1 MLSLAQTAFEFFI
14 VPSFGRVAKH
24 HVKGKLV
31 EHVEE
36 PYTYMDELEAHEAE
50 LERQREIEK
59 NEALRL
65 AFERKRLREE
75 RERAL
80 LERMN
85 QAPPG
90 LYTGQRNRND
100 YDSAYSL
107 DISSSRTSLSSML

>member
-31 EHVEE
+31 EHVDE

-65 AFERKRLREE
+65 ALERKRLREE

-85 QAPPG
+85 QAP
-90 LYTGQRNRND
+90 LQRPRVFTQA
-100 YDSAYSL
+100 SV
-107 DISSSRTSLSSML
+107 IETITTPRTRWTSLLRGPP